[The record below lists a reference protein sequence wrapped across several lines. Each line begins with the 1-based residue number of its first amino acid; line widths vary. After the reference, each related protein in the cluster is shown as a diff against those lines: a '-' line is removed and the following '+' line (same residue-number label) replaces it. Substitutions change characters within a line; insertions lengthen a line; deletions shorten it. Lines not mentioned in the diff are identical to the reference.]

1 MRKGIFSK
9 LAIQNIRNNKST
21 YIPYMITC
29 IFCIAMIY
37 MMEFLRDCPTLDQAV
52 RHAAEVR
59 MILSTGEIIV
69 IIFCVI
75 FLIYSNSFLM
85 KRRQKEIGLYN
96 VLGLEKTHIGI
107 VMLLET
113 IITTVISLIA
123 GIAAGIL
130 GSKLALLLLLRLLH
144 IPAVLGFYVSLKGIV
159 ICMVMFGGIFLL
171 ILFLNL
177 AKIRLNRPVELLHGN
192 NTGEK
197 EPKAKWLMA
206 LIGFVCLGIGY
217 YLAITTESPISAIS
231 IFLLAI
237 ILVMAGTYLLFTA
250 GSIVIL
256 KFLRR
261 RKKFYYKTGNFISIS
276 GMLYRMKQNAV
287 GLASI
292 CILST
297 GVLLMI
303 SMTVSIYF
311 GMNDIM
317 VNRYPYDTDLSITG
331 VSEEECQ
338 TAIDAF
344 EKAISNN
351 AVPVD
356 KKAEEIYLTIIS
368 HFDNGQIQIAEP
380 NTLRDS
386 ASVLTLSLV
395 RQSEYEKLTGTDPAL
410 QDGKILAWASNIFEK
425 SDSLTVND
433 SVFSVK
439 KWLADSPLTCGRD
452 IVYGNAVFVVTD
464 SDFEKFEK
472 FDEMRTEMYK
482 DASASPAG
490 QDLTVHLGLDITG
503 SDSTKIAYG
512 TPVLD
517 AIKALKDN
525 GQLSDNSWITSGIR
539 AQEYDSYYADN
550 GSLLFIGIFLGSLFL
565 MGTAMIIYYK
575 QISEGYEDQNRFEIM
590 QKVGL
595 SHREVRSSIRR
606 QILMVFFL
614 PLLMAMLHISMA
626 FPLIRRMLLLFGMTN
641 TKLFIGCTAG
651 TVLIFAMV
659 YGLIYIMTAK
669 SYYHIVERK

>member
-1 MRKGIFSK
+1 MRRGLFGK
-9 LAIQNIRNNKST
+9 LAVQNIRNNRST
-21 YIPYMITC
+21 YIPYMLTC
-29 IFCIAMIY
+29 IFCIAMMY
-37 MMEFLRDCPTLDQAV
+37 MMEFLRDCPTLEKAVPQAS
-52 RHAAEVR
+52 EVR
-59 MILSTGEIIV
+59 MIVGTGEV
-69 IIFCVI
+69 VVGIFCVI

-113 IITTVISLIA
+113 IITTVISLTA

-192 NTGEK
+192 NIGEK

-217 YLAITTESPISAIS
+217 YLAITTESPINAIS
-231 IFLLAI
+231 IFLLAV

-344 EKAISNN
+344 EKAISDN

-368 HFDNGQIQIAEP
+368 HFDHGQIQIAEP

-439 KWLADSPLTCGRD
+439 KMAGGFS
-452 IVYGNAVFVVTD
+452 
-464 SDFEKFEK
+464 SD
-472 FDEMRTEMYK
+472 
-482 DASASPAG
+482 
-490 QDLTVHLGLDITG
+490 LWTG
-503 SDSTKIAYG
+503 
-512 TPVLD
+512 
-517 AIKALKDN
+517 
-525 GQLSDNSWITSGIR
+525 
-539 AQEYDSYYADN
+539 YY
-550 GSLLFIGIFLGSLFL
+550 LW
-565 MGTAMIIYYK
+565 
-575 QISEGYEDQNRFEIM
+575 
-590 QKVGL
+590 
-595 SHREVRSSIRR
+595 
-606 QILMVFFL
+606 
-614 PLLMAMLHISMA
+614 
-626 FPLIRRMLLLFGMTN
+626 
-641 TKLFIGCTAG
+641 
-651 TVLIFAMV
+651 
-659 YGLIYIMTAK
+659 
-669 SYYHIVERK
+669 